1 MTNEERYLWIRKQ
14 ISDDMQ
20 WYLLGRTVSTPQE
33 FDEAID
39 EAAAKSSDEP
49 GWRKFYNVLP
59 KGY

>member
-1 MTNEERYLWIRKQ
+1 MTDKERYLWIRKQ

-20 WYLLGRTVSTPQE
+20 WYLLGRTVQTPQE

-39 EAAAKSSDEP
+39 EAAAKESGEP

-59 KGY
+59 KGF